1 MPPGKQNKSKPKRR
15 SANQRYVPQPQKVH
29 KDTLPRGTSDK
40 LILDQ
45 VEQILPGKALLILVT
60 GTALA
65 KHLTRLRSEVS
76 WNIFTCE
83 HFYMTAI
90 VNALSE
96 DDEANSNFTEI
107 ELFCTPDPPVDEYD
121 TIIFPTDSKGSSE
134 FTRDLLQSAA
144 NMLKPTGRLIIS
156 TNNPKD
162 HWLLDHLKET
172 FGRTTIIKDKAGVC
186 YIARKKDKPN
196 KQKNFD
202 CEFAFRD
209 GETLIPCASR
219 PGVFS
224 HRRVDAGA
232 RALIR
237 SLNLLEHDKRWSKR
251 PPRSI
256 VEMGCGCGSVATA
269 TALRFPM
276 ARVIAVDS
284 HARAIQSS
292 ERTAALND
300 AKNVVFLLDSGG
312 NVPEPGTHDLFL
324 CNPPYYSD
332 FRISEL
338 FLQAAVE
345 SLRPGGRLHLVSKLT
360 DWHHNRMIEIFANAE
375 VHRLGDYDVITSV
388 NR

>member
-1 MPPGKQNKSKPKRR
+1 MPPGKQNKPKRR
-15 SANQRYVPQPQKVH
+15 NSNKRYMQTQEKLH
-29 KDTLPRGTSDK
+29 KDSLPRGVSDR

-45 VEQILPGKALLILVT
+45 VEEILPGKALVILVT

-90 VNALSE
+90 VNALSD
-96 DDEANSNFTEI
+96 DDEANSNYTEM
-107 ELFCTPDPPVDEYD
+107 ELFCTPDPPPAEYD
-121 TIIFPTDSKGSSE
+121 TIVFPTDSKGSSE
-134 FTRDLLQSAA
+134 LTRDLLQTSA
-144 NMLKPTGRLIIS
+144 NLLKPSGRLIIS
-156 TNNPKD
+156 TNNPRD
-162 HWLLDHLKET
+162 RWLLDHLKQT
-172 FGRTTIIKDKAGVC
+172 FGRTTIIKGKDGIC
-186 YIARKKDKPN
+186 YIARKSEKPN

-209 GETLIPCASR
+209 GERLIPCASR

-224 HRRVDAGA
+224 HRRVDGGA

-237 SLNLLEHDKRWSKR
+237 SLNLLEEDKRWSRK

-256 VEMGCGCGSVATA
+256 VEMGCGCGAVATA
-269 TALRFPM
+269 AALRFPM
-276 ARVIAVDS
+276 SRVIAVDS

-292 ERTAALND
+292 ERTAALNGAD
-300 AKNVVFLLDSGG
+300 NVVFLLDSTG

-345 SLRPGGRLHLVSKLT
+345 SLRPGGRIHLVSKLT

-375 VHRLGDYDVITSV
+375 MHKVGDYNIITSI